1 MPSWQSYLI
10 HPVLRF
16 QVKRR
21 LARATTPA
29 AARRAFSGALPPPKG
44 ARYQPAVVGGI
55 AGEWVESDHGG
66 AGTILYLHGGGY
78 FACSARTHRPITAAY
93 ALRGFRVFAPDY
105 RLAPEH
111 PFPAAVDDALACYRA
126 MRALVPAGG
135 LAIGGDSA
143 GGGLA
148 LATLLG
154 AKAAG
159 LAMPDCAVLFS
170 PWTDLA
176 GTGASVITNARRD
189 SMLYAP
195 KLTEA
200 GATYLGGADP
210 RSPLASPLYAD
221 LTGLPPLLIQVGA
234 PEILLDDS
242 TRLATAAR
250 AAGVS
255 VDISIWP
262 NLPHVWQMMPSLLP
276 EARQAMDGAAEF
288 IKAVQARAPASALAS
303 APPPA

>member
-21 LARATTPA
+21 LARATTPD
-29 AARRAFSGALPPPKG
+29 AARRAFSGTLPPPKG
-44 ARYQPAVVGGI
+44 ARYRPGVVGGI
-55 AGEWVESDHGG
+55 AGEWIESDHTG

-78 FACSARTHRPITAAY
+78 FACSAKTHRAITAAY
-93 ALRGFRVFAPDY
+93 ALHGFSVFAPDY
-105 RLAPEH
+105 RLAPEY
-111 PFPAAVDDALACYRA
+111 PFPAAVDDALACYRGLLA
-126 MRALVPAGG
+126 SIPSVG
-135 LAIGGDSA
+135 LAISGDSA

-159 LAMPDCAVLFS
+159 LQMPACAVLFS

-176 GTGASVITNARRD
+176 GTGASVTTNARRD
-189 SMLYAP
+189 SMLYGP
-195 KLTEA
+195 KLREA

-210 RSPLASPLYAD
+210 RTPLASPLYGD
-221 LTGLPPLLIQVGA
+221 LTGLPKLLIQVGA

-242 TRLATAAR
+242 TRLAAAAR

-255 VDISIWP
+255 VEISIWQ
-262 NLPHVWQMMPSLLP
+262 NLPHVWQMMPALLP
-276 EARQAMDGAAEF
+276 EARQAMAQASAF
-288 IKAVQARAPASALAS
+288 IKRTLAS
-303 APPPA
+303 APLPA